1 MFQSVRVISITSPR
15 AVVSLHLKSGNSL
28 LRQAT
33 QQRPVINN
41 PFGIGILDRK
51 NTSVAVMASTADD
64 VKGEMLEPSVANK
77 PLVRFAALAAIVAA
91 SAKATGFLTVKS
103 IGFIHMM
110 AFGAWFG
117 TLVWTSFIFGL
128 VAFKTLARQTF
139 GKLQSKLFPKYF
151 ALTGAAPGLML
162 GTLYYLTGGAPP
174 VTEVRLLAISVA
186 CAVANLLVAEPAATS
201 VMFER
206 YTLENAEGE
215 RDQDRITALKK
226 TFGKWHGISSL
237 LNLVVLVC
245 AVGHAYYL
253 GGQLSFM

>member
-1 MFQSVRVISITSPR
+1 MFQSVRGVSTRTVAR
-15 AVVSLHLKSGNSL
+15 AVVSLNKTH
-28 LRQAT
+28 T
-33 QQRPVINN
+33 QQRLLSDHPLRL
-41 PFGIGILDRK
+41 GIGHLNRK
-51 NTSVAVMASTADD
+51 TTPDLSVMASKADD

-162 GTLYYLTGGAPP
+162 ATLHYLTGGAPP
-174 VTEVRLLAISVA
+174 VTEVRLLGISVA

-206 YTLENAEGE
+206 YALENAEGE
-215 RDQDRITALKK
+215 RDEGRIAALKK